1 MQIVDHRSMQA
12 SGPAAAQGMC
22 RPLLV
27 PGTADEAREAGA
39 TDEAGAAFEAF
50 EASTASAASAASTA
64 CGERDAPGFPR
75 RSLAGRQPRS
85 LQPQGAGRLSY
96 RELHRQHYRPRSNR
110 VPRWLQQVWAW
121 L

>member
-1 MQIVDHRSMQA
+1 MPIVDHRSVQTN
-12 SGPAAAQGMC
+12 GQAAARGVG
-22 RPLLV
+22 RPV
-27 PGTADEAREAGA
+27 PSPADEGGE
-39 TDEAGAAFEAF
+39 
-50 EASTASAASAASTA
+50 ASAASAVNEAFGAFEASAA

-75 RSLAGRQPRS
+75 RSLAGRQPRG
-85 LQPQGAGRLSY
+85 LQAQGAGRLSY